1 MQTNTN
7 FILERYL
14 PNFLSNAGCVRYN
27 EWMQRGRI
35 AVGWFIG
42 LVGSAGIA
50 GAAYAKR
57 SLSGSG
63 FLAAVIVGTVMYAL
77 GSAVWFGSLIAFFVS
92 STLWSKWK
100 KQAKEKAES
109 AYEKTGRRD
118 AGQVL
123 ANGGLGL
130 LLCAA
135 HWAWPHPL
143 WWYAFLGVMAAVTA
157 DTWATEIGGL
167 SRTPP
172 RSIKTGRRVPPGT
185 SGGVSGLGL
194 GASLSGGL
202 FIGAAA
208 WMLLLAVP
216 GQAAPD
222 AVSAALRPAAWV
234 GIAGLAGIIGSLV
247 DSWIGATW
255 QPMYRCSAC
264 GREIEQ
270 ARHCGEPAIRI
281 RGRAGWN
288 NDAVNVAGSLAGG
301 TAAASL
307 ALALGLA

>member
-1 MQTNTN
+1 M
-7 FILERYL
+7 
-14 PNFLSNAGCVRYN
+14 AG
-27 EWMQRGRI
+27 
-35 AVGWFIG
+35 
-42 LVGSAGIA
+42 STGIA

-63 FLAAVIVGTVMYAL
+63 FLAAVMLGTVMYAL
-77 GSAVWFGSLIAFFVS
+77 GSAVWFGSLIAFFIS

-100 KQAKEKAES
+100 KHAKEKAES
-109 AYEKTGRRD
+109 GYEKSGRRD

-130 LLCAA
+130 LLCSAY
-135 HWAWPHPL
+135 WAWPHAL

-172 RSIKTGRRVPPGT
+172 RSIKTGRRVAPGT

-194 GASLSGGL
+194 GASLAGGL

-208 WMLLLAVP
+208 WMLLLAWP
-216 GQAAPD
+216 GQTAPD
-222 AVSAALRPAAWV
+222 VASAPLRLAAWG
-234 GIAGLAGIIGSLV
+234 GIAGLAGIIGSLA

-255 QPMYRCSAC
+255 QLMYRCGEC

-270 ARHCGEPAIRI
+270 ARHCGRPAERI

-301 TAAASL
+301 ASAALL

>member
-1 MQTNTN
+1 M
-7 FILERYL
+7 
-14 PNFLSNAGCVRYN
+14 
-27 EWMQRGRI
+27 EWL
-35 AVGWFIG
+35 IG
-42 LVGSAGIA
+42 LVCSGGIA
-50 GAAYAKR
+50 GTAYSKR

-63 FLAAVIVGTVMYAL
+63 FLAAVMLGTVMYAL

-100 KQAKEKAES
+100 KRAKEEAES
-109 AYEKTGRRD
+109 GYEKTGRRD

-135 HWAWPHPL
+135 NWAYPHPL

-185 SGGVSGLGL
+185 SGGVSGLGMA
-194 GASLSGGL
+194 ASLAGGL

-208 WMLLLAVP
+208 WVLLAVP
-216 GQAAPD
+216 GQTAPD
-222 AVSAALRPAAWV
+222 AAAAAFRPAAWV
-234 GIAGLAGIIGSLV
+234 GIAGLAGIIGSLA

-255 QPMYRCSAC
+255 QQMYRCGAC
-264 GREIEQ
+264 GRDIEQ
-270 ARHCGEPAIRI
+270 ARHCGRQAVRI

-301 TAAASL
+301 AAAALL
-307 ALALGLA
+307 ALALGFA

>member
-1 MQTNTN
+1 M
-7 FILERYL
+7 
-14 PNFLSNAGCVRYN
+14 
-27 EWMQRGRI
+27 EWL
-35 AVGWFIG
+35 IG
-42 LVGSAGIA
+42 LACSVGIA
-50 GAAYAKR
+50 GTAYAKR

-63 FLAAVIVGTVMYAL
+63 FLAAVMLGTVMYAL
-77 GSAVWFGSLIAFFVS
+77 GSAVWYGSLIAFFVS

-100 KQAKEKAES
+100 KHAKEEAES
-109 AYEKTGRRD
+109 GYEKTGRRD

-135 HWAWPHPL
+135 NWACPHPL

-185 SGGVSGLGL
+185 SGGVSGLGM
-194 GASLSGGL
+194 GASLAGGL
-202 FIGAAA
+202 FIGAVA
-208 WMLLLAVP
+208 WMLLAVP
-216 GQAAPD
+216 GESAPD
-222 AVSAALRPAAWV
+222 AATAALRPAAWV
-234 GIAGLAGIIGSLV
+234 GIAGLAGIIGSLA

-255 QPMYRCSAC
+255 QQMYRCGAC
-264 GREIEQ
+264 GREIEH
-270 ARHCGEPAIRI
+270 ARHCGRPAVRI

-301 TAAASL
+301 ASAASL
-307 ALALGLA
+307 ALALGLV

>member
-1 MQTNTN
+1 M
-7 FILERYL
+7 
-14 PNFLSNAGCVRYN
+14 
-27 EWMQRGRI
+27 EWL
-35 AVGWFIG
+35 IG
-42 LVGSAGIA
+42 LACSAAIA
-50 GAAYAKR
+50 GTAYAKR

-63 FLAAVIVGTVMYAL
+63 FLAAVMLGTVMYAL
-77 GSAVWFGSLIAFFVS
+77 GSAIWFGSLIAFFVS

-100 KQAKEKAES
+100 KHAKEDAES
-109 AYEKTGRRD
+109 GYEKDGRRD

-130 LLCAA
+130 LLCTANGVS
-135 HWAWPHPL
+135 PHPL

-172 RSIKTGRRVPPGT
+172 ISIKTGRRVPPGT
-185 SGGVSGLGL
+185 SGGITGLGL

-202 FIGAAA
+202 FIGAIA
-208 WMLLLAVP
+208 WMLLALS
-216 GQAAPD
+216 GQSALD
-222 AVSAALRPAAWV
+222 AVRLAAWV
-234 GIAGLAGIIGSLV
+234 GIAGLAGILSSLA

-255 QPMYRCSAC
+255 QEMYRCGAC

-270 ARHCGEPAIRI
+270 SRHCGSPAVRI

-301 TAAASL
+301 VAAALL
-307 ALALGLA
+307 ALAFGLS

>member
-1 MQTNTN
+1 M
-7 FILERYL
+7 E
-14 PNFLSNAGCVRYN
+14 
-27 EWMQRGRI
+27 
-35 AVGWFIG
+35 WFIG
-42 LVGSAGIA
+42 LACSTAIA

-57 SLSGSG
+57 SLAGSG
-63 FLAAVIVGTVMYAL
+63 FFAAVVLGTVMYAL
-77 GSAVWFGSLIAFFVS
+77 GSAIWFGSLIAFFIS

-100 KQAKEKAES
+100 KHAKKEAES
-109 AYEKTGRRD
+109 GYEKSGRRD

-130 LLCAA
+130 LLCVAD
-135 HWAWPHPL
+135 WAWSHPL

-167 SRTPP
+167 SQKPP

-185 SGGVSGLGL
+185 SGGVSGLGMA
-194 GASLSGGL
+194 ASLAGGL
-202 FIGAAA
+202 FIGAVA
-208 WMLLLAVP
+208 WMLLGLP
-216 GQAAPD
+216 GQSAPD
-222 AVSAALRPAAWV
+222 AAVAELRPASWIGV
-234 GIAGLAGIIGSLV
+234 AGLAGIIGSLT

-255 QPMYRCSAC
+255 QQMYHCSVC

-270 ARHCGEPAIRI
+270 ARHCEKPAVRI

-301 TAAASL
+301 AAAALL
-307 ALALGLA
+307 ALAFGLA

>member
-1 MQTNTN
+1 MVW
-7 FILERYL
+7 L
-14 PNFLSNAGCVRYN
+14 
-27 EWMQRGRI
+27 
-35 AVGWFIG
+35 IG
-42 LVGSAGIA
+42 LACSAGIA
-50 GAAYAKR
+50 GAAFAKR

-63 FLAAVIVGTVMYAL
+63 FLAAVMLGTVMYAL
-77 GSAVWFGSLIAFFVS
+77 GSAIWFGSLIAFFVS

-100 KQAKEKAES
+100 KHAKKEAES
-109 AYEKTGRRD
+109 RYEKTETRD

-130 LLCAA
+130 LLCVAN
-135 HWAWPHPL
+135 WAYPHPL

-172 RSIKTGRRVPPGT
+172 RSIKTGQRVPSGT
-185 SGGVSGLGL
+185 SGGVSGLGM
-194 GASLSGGL
+194 GASLAGGL
-202 FIGAAA
+202 CIGAVA
-208 WMLLLAVP
+208 WSLLALP

-222 AVSAALRPAAWV
+222 DLSQALRPAAWIGV
-234 GIAGLAGIIGSLV
+234 ASLAGIMGSLT

-255 QPMYRCSAC
+255 QQMYRCSTC
-264 GREIEQ
+264 GREIEKDS
-270 ARHCGEPAIRI
+270 HCGRPAVRT
-281 RGRAGWN
+281 RGRTGWN

-301 TAAASL
+301 ASAALL